1 MIFFI
6 LQLIK
11 LLGDQPVK
19 IQRDV
24 FTSAVRLAKKSAKPA
39 YTLTMKLMPGLFS
52 TEEMAQPRGQGL
64 VGKKGDMRPVLSK
77 EKISTLKVS
86 FFKHINDYMQT
97 NIA

>member
-11 LLGDQPVK
+11 LLGDRPVK

-39 YTLTMKLMPGLFS
+39 YTLMMKLMPGLFS
-52 TEEMAQPRGQGL
+52 TEEMAQSRGQGL

-77 EKISTLKVS
+77 EKISTLKGKL
-86 FFKHINDYMQT
+86 F
-97 NIA
+97 

>member
-1 MIFFI
+1 M
-6 LQLIK
+6 QLIK
-11 LLGDQPVK
+11 LLGDRPVK

-24 FTSAVRLAKKSAKPA
+24 FTSAVRLAKKSTKPA

-52 TEEMAQPRGQGL
+52 TEEMAQSRGQGL

-77 EKISTLKVS
+77 KKSQLLKVS
-86 FFKHINDYMQT
+86 FLKHINDYMQT